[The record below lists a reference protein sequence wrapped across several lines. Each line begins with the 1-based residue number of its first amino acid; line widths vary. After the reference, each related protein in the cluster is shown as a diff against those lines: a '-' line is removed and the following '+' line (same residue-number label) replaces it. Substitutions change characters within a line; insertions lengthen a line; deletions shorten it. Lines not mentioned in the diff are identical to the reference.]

1 MNKNYYDALMGMT
14 ERLYDAACENISYE
28 ANGSCVDMFDTD
40 KVLDECK
47 YITNLQ
53 DLRRQLENDDVELDD
68 LDLKFLKGDVSKQ
81 NLVDMEIGDEETVGA
96 ILDVIYR

>member
-28 ANGSCVDMFDTD
+28 SNSSCVDMFDTD
-40 KVLDECK
+40 KVLEECM

-53 DLRRQLENDDVELDD
+53 DLRRQLENDDAELDD

-81 NLVDMEIGDEETVGA
+81 NLVDMEIGDEETVEA